1 MKIGKLTAEERQRG
15 FIVCDCG
22 RYAYVFLGHVLDKLP
37 GGQVGELCVECGAY
51 MVRVEKLRAAGF
63 DVPANAGGEE

>member
-37 GGQVGELCVECGAY
+37 GGQVGELCV
-51 MVRVEKLRAAGF
+51 
-63 DVPANAGGEE
+63 